1 MKIELRTVVAS
12 NNISTMENHQTP
24 KADPDFQRF
33 FCYKQK
39 QQQSNE
45 ERSFQVR
52 IVKYFVVK
60 LKKNEESHINLK
72 IQQSF
77 TLFLSHEFGNFCDGP
92 VYMVSLFTSLICRKE
107 QIFS

>member
-1 MKIELRTVVAS
+1 MTECKSKQDEIVLKRTKINKKRNSSRVKIELRTVS
-12 NNISTMENHQTP
+12 NNISTMGNYQTP

-60 LKKNEESHINLK
+60 LKKNEEKAISI
-72 IQQSF
+72 
-77 TLFLSHEFGNFCDGP
+77 
-92 VYMVSLFTSLICRKE
+92 
-107 QIFS
+107 

>member
-72 IQQSF
+72 I
-77 TLFLSHEFGNFCDGP
+77 LHWLWLKLSKVSPCF
-92 VYMVSLFTSLICRKE
+92 YLVSLASFVMDQFTW
-107 QIFS
+107 